1 MAAYRRVYDSPAGWL
16 QRTGISSRNLL
27 SVIEYGLPSP
37 CTVLTTDVLKTLLQ
51 DHQETFA
58 SSSADLSFC
67 SLIQHDI
74 DTRDDSPIKQLPL
87 RPLIS
92 ARDAEDKTGVIQP
105 TNSAW
110 ASPECLVK
118 KRRNFPFLY
127 RLLPSQCRFQEGC
140 NPMHIPSWLS
150 RTRWITSQG
159 LGICDLCPALWVL
172 AVRDDPP
179 CKGEDSILQARP
191 LPVHTNAIRVI
202 QCSRILLSA
211 HVHCPAKFAF
221 WLIHGVARSVC
232 DCKASWL

>member
-1 MAAYRRVYDSPAGWL
+1 MAAYRRVSDSPAGWL

-37 CTVLTTDVLKTLLQ
+37 FTVLTTDVLKTLLQ

-118 KRRNFPFLY
+118 KKDVIFRFCIDY
-127 RLLPSQCRFQEGC
+127 CRV
-140 NPMHIPSWLS
+140 S
-150 RTRWITSQG
+150 
-159 LGICDLCPALWVL
+159 
-172 AVRDDPP
+172 AVSKKD
-179 CKGEDSILQARP
+179 
-191 LPVHTNAIRVI
+191 AIRCISHPGYPGRV
-202 QCSRILLSA
+202 
-211 HVHCPAKFAF
+211 
-221 WLIHGVARSVC
+221 G
-232 DCKASWL
+232 